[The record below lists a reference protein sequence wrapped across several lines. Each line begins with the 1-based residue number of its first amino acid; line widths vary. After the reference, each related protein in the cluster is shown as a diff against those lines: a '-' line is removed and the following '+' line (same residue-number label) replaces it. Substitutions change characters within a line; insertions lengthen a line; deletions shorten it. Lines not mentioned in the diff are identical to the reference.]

1 MPGAPGVAGFDAIC
15 CAAAAQVSPAAST
28 AAAATLCPL
37 TCFISIR
44 LLAWVV
50 FESGGGSGA
59 GLGPLPV
66 RSPEATCMLVAM
78 RVPVAGQLFVRLDPR
93 AAEPLQAQICASIRR
108 AILDGVLPPGARMPS
123 SRALADDLGLSRTTT
138 VLAYD
143 QLAAE
148 GYLSARSGSGTF
160 VTRDLPEARLGPAL
174 VPRVA
179 VGQLPRISRRGV
191 ALAATPSPSHKNQGP
206 PRAFRLGTPALD
218 RVPMP
223 EWTRL
228 VTRRL
233 RSHTLTQLDYGAG
246 VGLPALRE
254 AIASHMRRARGT

>member
-50 FESGGGSGA
+50 FESGGGSGD

-93 AAEPLQAQICASIRR
+93 AAEPLQAQICASVRR
-108 AILDGVLPPGARMPS
+108 AILDGVLPPGARLPS

-138 VLAYD
+138 VLAFE
-143 QLAAE
+143 QLVAE
-148 GYLSARSGSGTF
+148 GYLSAVSGSGTF
-160 VTRDLPEARLGPAL
+160 VTRDLPESRPRSGALAGAVARQP
-174 VPRVA
+174 
-179 VGQLPRISRRGV
+179 PRISRRGG
-191 ALAATPSPSHKNQGP
+191 ALAATPTPSH
-206 PRAFRLGTPALD
+206 
-218 RVPMP
+218 
-223 EWTRL
+223 
-228 VTRRL
+228 
-233 RSHTLTQLDYGAG
+233 
-246 VGLPALRE
+246 
-254 AIASHMRRARGT
+254 